1 MTCTPTN
8 APSVIDT
15 LRTASDPASTRP
27 APAIGF
33 AGLTLPKPT
42 NGIAERI
49 ESRAVRLKFNNA
61 IQRQRFIDR
70 QMALSKACGGE

>member
-1 MTCTPTN
+1 MTCPPTN
-8 APSVIDT
+8 APSAIDT
-15 LRTASDPASTRP
+15 LPTASGPALTRP
-27 APAIGF
+27 DKAIGF

-49 ESRAVRLKFNNA
+49 ESRADRLKFNNA

-70 QMALSKACGGE
+70 QMALSRACGGE